1 MSTCH
6 STVAQ
11 IRSSGTVLYCIEY
24 TCTWGHWWH
33 LICDEMGQV
42 AAASDSRC
50 LFCLL
55 PGEWRPPH
63 SVTRACSVLG
73 RKNPRRPRGM
83 GSFDWSAS
91 AGGSA
96 VHTDRTPTVGP
107 SPVYN
112 FLKRTI
118 SMRAGALR
126 QSRGAKWNIA
136 SPVGEFCTGHHRQ
149 RAAAADC
156 AGKKTRRKKTR
167 RSGACRNSTRC
178 RCSCR
183 YGQLLRP
190 TPCRTYCSTTNH
202 SLACCRR
209 SNRPSPSV

>member
-1 MSTCH
+1 
-6 STVAQ
+6 
-11 IRSSGTVLYCIEY
+11 
-24 TCTWGHWWH
+24 
-33 LICDEMGQV
+33 MG
-42 AAASDSRC
+42 S
-50 LFCLL
+50 
-55 PGEWRPPH
+55 
-63 SVTRACSVLG
+63 
-73 RKNPRRPRGM
+73 
-83 GSFDWSAS
+83 SFDWSAS

-156 AGKKTRRKKTR
+156 AGKKTRRKKKLADLAPAGTAPDAAAAA
-167 RSGACRNSTRC
+167 GTDNYC
-178 RCSCR
+178 
-183 YGQLLRP
+183 GQPLPYLLFHDQSFARLLQAIE
-190 TPCRTYCSTTNH
+190 S
-202 SLACCRR
+202 SF
-209 SNRPSPSV
+209 SVSVIRVVHAFFYVKLL